1 MFPTFLF
8 RESRQME
15 WEFHILKILFRNA
28 FRNKLR
34 SGLTILGITIAIL
47 AFGLLRTVIS
57 AWYSGVEASSA
68 TRLVTRNS
76 VSLIFPLP
84 LSYRDRIR
92 QISNVK
98 TISYGTW
105 FGGVYV
111 EEKNFFPNF
120 AVDPKTF
127 FGLYPEFILSPN
139 EKETFFNDRKGCVVG
154 RKLAARFGWKM
165 GDIITL
171 KGAIFFGNW
180 DFVIRGIYRGRDKDT
195 DETQFMFHWDYLNE
209 KLKKTPHPWADQV
222 GYYMVGVTRPDAA
235 TEVAIAI
242 DQMFKN
248 SLAETLTETEKAF
261 QQGFIAMS
269 GAIVMA
275 IQIVSFVV
283 IIIIMAVGANTMA
296 MTTRERIGEYA
307 ILKTLGFGGGH
318 IAGLILGESLVIT
331 LFGCVLGIVLTFPAA
346 KVFSSELGAYF
357 PNFNVERTT
366 LLFDLLAALA
376 VAFTAAIIP
385 IHRAIRIKIADGLR
399 RIG

>member
-1 MFPTFLF
+1 ML
-8 RESRQME
+8 
-15 WEFHILKILFRNA
+15 ILKILFRNA

-68 TRLVTRNS
+68 TRLITRNS

-98 TISYGTW
+98 TLSYGTW
-105 FGGVYV
+105 FGGVYI

-120 AVDPKTF
+120 AVEPRTF
-127 FGLYPEFILSPN
+127 FELYPEFILSPN
-139 EKETFFNDRKGCVVG
+139 EKDAFFNDRKGCVVG

-180 DFVIRGIYRGRDKDT
+180 DFVIRGIYRGRDRDT

-235 TEVAIAI
+235 MEVAIAV

-261 QQGFIAMS
+261 QQGFLAMS

-275 IQIVSFVV
+275 VQIVSFVV
-283 IIIIMAVGANTMA
+283 IVIIMAVGANTMA

-331 LFGCVLGIVLTFPAA
+331 LFGCALGIVLTFPAA

-357 PNFNVERTT
+357 PNFNVERVT

-385 IHRAIRIKIADGLR
+385 THRAIRIRIADGLR

>member
-1 MFPTFLF
+1 ML
-8 RESRQME
+8 
-15 WEFHILKILFRNA
+15 ILKILFRNA

-34 SGLTILGITIAIL
+34 TGLTILGITIAIL

-127 FGLYPEFILSPN
+127 FELYPEFILSPN
-139 EKETFFNDRKGCVVG
+139 EKEAFFNDRKGCVVG

-222 GYYMVGVTRPDAA
+222 GYYMIGVTRPDAA

-275 IQIVSFVV
+275 VQIVSFVV
-283 IIIIMAVGANTMA
+283 IVIIMAVGANTMA

-331 LFGCVLGIVLTFPAA
+331 LFGCLLGIVLTFPAA
-346 KVFSSELGAYF
+346 KVFSNELGAYF
-357 PNFNVERTT
+357 PNFNVERAT

-385 IHRAIRIKIADGLR
+385 THRAIRIRIADGLR

>member
-1 MFPTFLF
+1 ML
-8 RESRQME
+8 
-15 WEFHILKILFRNA
+15 ILKILFRNA

-34 SGLTILGITIAIL
+34 TGLTILGITIAIL

-68 TRLVTRNS
+68 TRLITRNS

-84 LSYRDRIR
+84 FSYRDRIR

-98 TISYGTW
+98 TVSYGTW
-105 FGGVYV
+105 FGGVYI

-120 AVDPKTF
+120 AVEPRTF
-127 FGLYPEFILSPN
+127 FELYPEFIVPPT
-139 EKETFFNDRKGCVVG
+139 EKESFFNDRKGCVVG

-180 DFVIRGIYRGRDKDT
+180 DFVIRGIYRGRDRDT

-275 IQIVSFVV
+275 VQIVSFVV
-283 IIIIMAVGANTMA
+283 IVIIMAVGANTMA

-331 LFGCVLGIVLTFPAA
+331 LFGCVLGMVLTFPAA

-357 PNFNVERTT
+357 PNFNVERAT
-366 LLFDLLAALA
+366 LLFDLLAAFA
-376 VAFTAAIIP
+376 VALTAAIIP
-385 IHRAIRIKIADGLR
+385 TQRAIRVRIADGLR

>member
-1 MFPTFLF
+1 ML
-8 RESRQME
+8 
-15 WEFHILKILFRNA
+15 ILKILFRNA

-127 FGLYPEFILSPN
+127 FELYPEFNLSPN
-139 EKETFFNDRKGCVVG
+139 EKETFFSDRKGCVVG

-209 KLKKTPHPWADQV
+209 KLKKTPHPWAGQV

-275 IQIVSFVV
+275 VQIVSFVV
-283 IIIIMAVGANTMA
+283 IVIIMAVGANTMA

-376 VAFTAAIIP
+376 VAFTGAIIP

>member
-1 MFPTFLF
+1 ML
-8 RESRQME
+8 
-15 WEFHILKILFRNA
+15 ILKILFRNA

-34 SGLTILGITIAIL
+34 TGLTILGITIAIL
-47 AFGLLRTVIS
+47 AFGLLRTVIN

-92 QISNVK
+92 QVSNVK
-98 TISYGTW
+98 TVSYGTW
-105 FGGVYV
+105 FGGVYI

-120 AVDPKTF
+120 AVEPRSF
-127 FGLYPEFILSPN
+127 FELYPEFILSPN
-139 EKETFFNDRKGCVVG
+139 EKEAFFNDRKGCVVG
-154 RKLAARFGWKM
+154 RKLASRFGWKM
-165 GDIITL
+165 GDIVTL
-171 KGAIFFGNW
+171 KGAVFFGNW
-180 DFVIRGIYRGRDKDT
+180 DFVIRGIYRGREKDT
-195 DETQFMFHWDYLNE
+195 DETQFIFHWDYLNE
-209 KLKKTPHPWADQV
+209 ALKKRPHPWADQV
-222 GYYMVGVTRPDAA
+222 GYYMVGVTHPDEA

-261 QQGFIAMS
+261 QQGFIAMT

-283 IIIIMAVGANTMA
+283 IVIIMAVGANTMA

-331 LFGCVLGIVLTFPAA
+331 LFGCVLGIALTFPAA

-357 PNFNVERTT
+357 PNFNVEKIT

-376 VAFTAAIIP
+376 IAFTAAIIP
-385 IHRAIRIKIADGLR
+385 TLRAIKIKIADGLR